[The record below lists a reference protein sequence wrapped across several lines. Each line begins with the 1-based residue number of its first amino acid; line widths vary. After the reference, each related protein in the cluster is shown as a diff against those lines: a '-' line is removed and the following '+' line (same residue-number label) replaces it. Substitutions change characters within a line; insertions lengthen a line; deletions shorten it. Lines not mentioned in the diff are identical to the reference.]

1 MKKVSF
7 KITYP
12 LSEEA
17 VDAIVQ
23 EKQSRHVDMLQYMT
37 ELAAK
42 EDSEDGHGHRMV
54 AHMLNPKIINMRL
67 AEYRHLR
74 HQLTIPPKKRLA
86 GSLEHWTSVTAEA
99 DEIESNKHLPCPFS
113 VWLAK
118 AQEALSND
126 GIEAAFIVLIDMEKA
141 LCGCPYSLDIK
152 HGDEWA
158 DVSVYEEEEKWDPRL
173 NSLMGMFSSD
183 TH

>member
-1 MKKVSF
+1 MKVSF

-23 EKQSRHVDMLQYMT
+23 EKHSRNIDMLQYMT
-37 ELAAK
+37 KRSAE
-42 EDSEDGHGHRMV
+42 EDSEDHISHTMA
-54 AHMLNPKIINMRL
+54 AHLIRPKIINMRL

-99 DEIESNKHLPCPFS
+99 DEIERNGHLPYPFS

-118 AQEALSND
+118 AQEALLDD
-126 GIEAAFIVLIDMEKA
+126 GIEAAFLILIDMKKA
-141 LCGCPYSLDIK
+141 LCGCPDSLDIK

-158 DVSVYEEEEKWDPRL
+158 DVSVYEEKEKWDPRL
-173 NSLMGMFSSD
+173 NSLMGIFSSD